1 MLQLLLTSG
10 KGVAG
15 ISPENSSSVHVGEVF
30 LCGNRLPHS
39 GSGMRADEPG
49 QNCSC
54 AEGGS
59 EEWAGAGTS
68 AASEPHHRCR
78 IWRNRSSGSLPGLH
92 PQPKE
97 ELSMTRFSKLATA
110 FAAAAFCALAMPAV
124 STPAAATPAT
134 SAADMM
140 RGIQSTTASA
150 VEQVTWRRHRHW
162 RHRHW
167 GHRRCHVVR
176 DCWWR
181 HGHRHCGWVRR
192 CNRGWW

>member
-1 MLQLLLTSG
+1 MSG
-10 KGVAG
+10 RFFFAVIACRIPGAGCVPMSQGRVARV
-15 ISPENSSSVHVGEVF
+15 PRVAA
-30 LCGNRLPHS
+30 RK
-39 GSGMRADEPG
+39 
-49 QNCSC
+49 
-54 AEGGS
+54 
-59 EEWAGAGTS
+59 WAAAGTS
-68 AASEPHHRCR
+68 AASEPHLRCR
-78 IWRNRSSGSLPGLH
+78 IWRNRFSRSLPGLH

-97 ELSMTRFSKLATA
+97 ELSMKRFSKLAAA
-110 FAAAAFCALAMPAV
+110 FVAAAFCALAMPAV

-140 RGIQSTTASA
+140 REIQSTTASA